1 MGHKLRQIAF
11 EVCVYQKTM
20 QIATRV
26 RILVSLSFVMIVHI
40 DVLKQSQKL
49 ETSTSSLIILLSGDH
64 NVIQ

>member
-11 EVCVYQKTM
+11 EVRVYQKTM